1 MFFHL
6 VEGFVHALEARAE
19 ACAAILWS
27 IHFFSLSTHLP
38 TQYPAMNGAMNSIIK
53 IVKVKN
59 RSM

>member
-38 TQYPAMNGAMNSIIK
+38 TKYPARNGRIKSIINMM
-53 IVKVKN
+53 KVITLSK
-59 RSM
+59 